1 MLVLHTHA
9 YTQSAYT
16 YTQNVYSVRLF
27 EARIRKSVQAK
38 EIVMHQ
44 EQNARNLYVV
54 YGKDG
59 FSVCETV
66 RVREREKRVWEAIPV
81 DRNRSSVEDEVNA
94 GNGEVRRETR
104 RRLRVTRGGFYK
116 KAKERKIQTQ
126 RVFE

>member
-9 YTQSAYT
+9 YTQSAHT

-44 EQNARNLYVV
+44 EKNARNLYVV
-54 YGKDG
+54 HGQDG

-66 RVREREKRVWEAIPV
+66 SVRERERERERVWEAIPV
-81 DRNRSSVEDEVNA
+81 DRNRSSVDDDRIPEMARFDEKLAVD
-94 GNGEVRRETR
+94 
-104 RRLRVTRGGFYK
+104 
-116 KAKERKIQTQ
+116 
-126 RVFE
+126 

>member
-9 YTQSAYT
+9 YTQSAHT

-44 EQNARNLYVV
+44 EKNARNLYVV
-54 YGKDG
+54 HGQDG

-66 RVREREKRVWEAIPV
+66 SVREREREREREYGKQYLWIAT
-81 DRNRSSVEDEVNA
+81 DRRWTMIECRKWRGS
-94 GNGEVRRETR
+94 TR
-104 RRLRVTRGGFYK
+104 NSP
-116 KAKERKIQTQ
+116 
-126 RVFE
+126 